1 MLGLQSSA
9 APQVFQDVMSN
20 EQFVTCFY
28 CNRILY
34 FVPPPPKEADAGS
47 VKAATSEPTNEEPV
61 QSADEAAA
69 H

>member
-1 MLGLQSSA
+1 
-9 APQVFQDVMSN
+9 MSN

-34 FVPPPPKEADAGS
+34 FVPPPPKEKEEETSGA
-47 VKAATSEPTNEEPV
+47 KAAVEPANEDSA
-61 QSADEAAA
+61 QSDEAAA